1 VWWRRPQA
9 VDLGGIA
16 DADVHAFTAGE
27 WHEAIQGLWQLI
39 PAPWMNPP
47 ARDEVAGRKLL
58 QLQVARELGLAI
70 PRTLVTSNPDAAL
83 RFIDGFPGGTVFK
96 TFSCTHQVWR
106 ETRLVGPAERR
117 TLDAVRIAPV
127 IFQEYVP
134 AEVDLRVTIVA
145 GDVFA
150 AAIHSAD
157 TDYPVDFRMSIGQAQ
172 VEAAALPAEVVG
184 RLHALMA
191 RLGIVYGAFDLRRT
205 PEGEHVFLE
214 VNTAGEFLFIE
225 ERTGQPITD
234 SLASWLADPQREPR
248 PLSALAA
255 R

>member
-1 VWWRRPQA
+1 
-9 VDLGGIA
+9 
-16 DADVHAFTAGE
+16 
-27 WHEAIQGLWQLI
+27 
-39 PAPWMNPP
+39 
-47 ARDEVAGRKLL
+47 
-58 QLQVARELGLAI
+58 
-70 PRTLVTSNPDAAL
+70 
-83 RFIDGFPGGTVFK
+83 
-96 TFSCTHQVWR
+96 
-106 ETRLVGPAERR
+106 VGPAERR

-184 RLHALMA
+184 QLHALMA